1 MNDTSLGVGYAL
13 DESVL
18 PFALQLELNVSD
30 PELIQELAAHADGK
44 PRDDYALC
52 ALRIG
57 LLALKQ
63 ARGQVDGDTIKRE
76 GEKLLSALEHKMT
89 LHARGLDEQ
98 ITCVLKD
105 YFDPESGRVQERIQR
120 LVKKDG
126 ELEQLLRRQVGQQDS
141 ELCKTLTSHF
151 GSDSPLM
158 KVLSPKES
166 EGLLKTLAET
176 LQTAL
181 SEQRKRV
188 LDEFSLDNQ
197 EGALSRLVK
206 KLTDSHGLVN
216 QDLQKKI
223 DVVVKEFSLDAEDSA
238 LSRLVKRVTVA
249 QQTIS
254 AEFSLDNENS
264 ALSRMSKHL
273 KTTSDTIDNNLTL
286 DKEGSALFRLRRE
299 LFDLLGKH
307 SETNQKFQEEVKQ
320 ALEAMKIRRA
330 EAQRSPVHGKEFEQV
345 VYDWVLADCQ
355 RSGDVAEFTGNTVGT
370 IKNCKI
376 GDVVIEMG
384 PDHAAACARIVV
396 ESKDKEGFLL
406 RKAREEID
414 VARKNRE
421 AGIGLFVF
429 AKTTAPEGMS
439 PFQRFGDDLFV
450 IWDQNDPHSDLYLQA
465 ALMVARAL
473 CTRKAKQRE
482 GCAADF
488 TGIDAVI
495 LDIEKKSESLD
506 EVRTSA
512 ESIKGGADKIL
523 KRVQLVRDNLDKQIV
538 ALRDLMAD
546 LKTSL
551 ENTGT

>member
-1 MNDTSLGVGYAL
+1 MNATANDVAPGL
-13 DESVL
+13 DDQIL
-18 PFALQLELNVSD
+18 PFALPLELNISD
-30 PELIQELAAHADGK
+30 PELIRELVAYGEGK
-44 PRDDYALC
+44 PRDEYALC

-76 GEKLLSALEHKMT
+76 GERLLNALDGKLT

-98 ITCVLKD
+98 ISGVLKD

-126 ELEQLLRRQVGQQDS
+126 ELEELLRRQVGQQDS
-141 ELCKTLTSHF
+141 ELCKTLTAHF

-176 LQTAL
+176 LQAAL

-197 EGALSRLVK
+197 DGALSRLVK
-206 KLTDSHGLVN
+206 KLTENHGVVN

-223 DVVVKEFSLDAEDSA
+223 DEVVKEFSLDAEDSA

-254 AEFSLDNENS
+254 AEFSLDNDNS

-273 KTTSDTIDNNLTL
+273 KSTSDTIDNNLTL

-299 LFDLLGKH
+299 LFELLSTH
-307 SETNQKFQEEVKQ
+307 SESNLKFQGEVKQ
-320 ALEAMKIRRA
+320 ALEAMKIRRE
-330 EAQRSPVHGKEFEQV
+330 EAQRTTIHGKEFEQV
-345 VYDWVLADCQ
+345 VFEWVQADSQ
-355 RSGDVAEFTGNTVGT
+355 RCGDVAEFTGNTVGT

-384 PDHAAACARIVV
+384 PEHAAAGARIVI
-396 ESKDKEGFLL
+396 ESKDKEGMLL
-406 RKAREEID
+406 RKAREEIET
-414 VARKNRE
+414 ARKNRE
-421 AGIGLFVF
+421 ACVGIFIF
-429 AKTTAPEGMS
+429 AKGNATEGMA

-450 IWDQNDPHSDLYLQA
+450 VWDQYDPHSDLYLQA

-488 TGIDAVI
+488 TGIDAAI

-523 KRVQLVRDNLDKQIV
+523 KRVQLVRDNLDKQIL

-546 LKTSL
+546 LRTSM
-551 ENTGT
+551 ETRT